1 MALDS
6 SGILSFLAMAST
18 SMGAAPTIASPSLK
32 AMTGYCGW
40 PVAVILAQSAAAAAV
55 LANAKAANT
64 LKQRNLFMVKI
75 LVLTIGVGRCRAGP
89 ADAAVRGELFYR
101 PSCALILFTSAW
113 EIFPA

>member
-6 SGILSFLAMAST
+6 SGMLSFLAIAST

-40 PVAVILAQSAAAAAV
+40 PVAVIMAQSAAAAV

-75 LVLTIGVGRCRAGP
+75 LVLSIGVGRCRAGP

-101 PSCALILFTSAW
+101 PSCALILSTSAW